1 MSAFACPRDVTPE
14 PARIRDC
21 RRLREL
27 LEAAVPDCHPDTAR
41 SISQTWPSFTVVRDS
56 LGRVVA
62 AGALQR
68 VDDERAEIRGL
79 VVDPIARGQGLGHSI
94 VLALIRAAQS
104 QGLAAVCVTRRPEF
118 FRRFGFCP
126 TPASATL
133 WLSRRKPIKVDRAV
147 RPRVAMHLDVPEV
160 S

>member
-1 MSAFACPRDVTPE
+1 MSAFACPREVAPE

-21 RRLREL
+21 QRLREL

-41 SISQTWPSFTVVRDS
+41 AIPQTWPSFMVVRDS

-79 VVDPIARGQGLGHSI
+79 VVDPTARGQGFAHTI

-118 FRRFGFCP
+118 FRRFGFSQ
-126 TPASATL
+126 TPAPATL
-133 WLSRRKPIKVDRAV
+133 WLKRRRPIKVDRAT
-147 RPRVAMHLDVPEV
+147 RPRVAMHLNTPEA